1 MIIVIARVEFDPT
14 RLDELQPAIDAMM
27 KATWEESGC
36 LGYSMAIESREEG
49 IGIIVER
56 WASVEALK
64 AHFGSPHMDKFNA
77 AVMGAVHAIDARMYD
92 VISERPL
99 ELPVA
104 GSPAAQ

>member
-49 IGIIVER
+49 IGMIVER
-56 WASVEALK
+56 WASVDALK
-64 AHFGSPHMDKFNA
+64 THFASPHMARFNA
-77 AVMGAVHAIDARMYD
+77 AVLGAVHSVDARMYD
-92 VISERPL
+92 VVNERPL
-99 ELPVA
+99 DLA
-104 GSPAAQ
+104 LAAVQ